1 MRKIPIPD
9 KVSTP
14 ARPSYSEGEEVPLKC
29 FLHGHFVTSSNMAFG
44 ANKKSDIWKYFLNV
58 RLCAVVVW
66 KRNIWQR

>member
-14 ARPSYSEGEEVPLKC
+14 ARPSYSEGEEV
-29 FLHGHFVTSSNMAFG
+29 HGHFVTSSNMAFG

-58 RLCAVVVW
+58 RLCVVVVW